1 MPEDIFR
8 VSFRQYFWTPLPFI
22 FLLLIALLEGCIASQ
37 LLKREVF
44 NKHIIITFLISNIT
58 GYFVEYFLSV
68 LLNGGFT
75 LLVWVPWVKI
85 IGTKDLFVYAISFPI
100 IFIVTL
106 LVEGLM
112 NWLLLTETYSL
123 SKIFKATFLT
133 NFISLIILIVT
144 FNCIVFN
151 IIKGEE
157 IRITLKTFDDFLPE
171 PVFTK

>member
-8 VSFRQYFWTPLPFI
+8 VSFRQYFWTPLPFL
-22 FLLLIALLEGCIASQ
+22 FLLIIALFEGCIASRILQ
-37 LLKREVF
+37 REVF

-58 GYFVEYFLSV
+58 GYFIEYFLSV
-68 LLNGGFT
+68 FLNGGYT
-75 LLVWVPWVKI
+75 LLVWMPWVKI
-85 IGTKDLFVYAISFPI
+85 IGHKDLFVYAISFPL

-112 NWLLLTETYSL
+112 NWLLLRRSYTLT
-123 SKIFKATFLT
+123 KISIATFWT

-157 IRITLKTFDDFLPE
+157 IGTFKTFDDYLPE